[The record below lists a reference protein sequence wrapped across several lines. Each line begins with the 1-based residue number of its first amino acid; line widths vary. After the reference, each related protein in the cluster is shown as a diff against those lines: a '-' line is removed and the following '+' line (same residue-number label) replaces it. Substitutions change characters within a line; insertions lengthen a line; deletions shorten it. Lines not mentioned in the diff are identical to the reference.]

1 MDLLLNKFLG
11 LLEDI
16 TVLYRS
22 LLSVFKK
29 EKMAVLDSDLES
41 LNEAGKEK
49 ENIILKIRILEEQR
63 INMLKR
69 IADFLNRPSQFL
81 TLTELSQL
89 LAEPYS
95 TRFKECSSD
104 LLALSQSIKD
114 ANQSNK
120 TLLMH
125 SLEFVRSSF
134 SLLDNLIAPNYVYYR
149 SGRIQENKRCGRVLS
164 GMV

>member
-1 MDLLLNKFLG
+1 MDLLLNKFFG

-29 EKMAVLDSDLES
+29 EKMAVLDSDLVS

-63 INMLKR
+63 IHMLER
-69 IADFLNRPSQFL
+69 IAVFLNSSSQSL
-81 TLTELSQL
+81 TLTKLSRL

-104 LLALSQSIKD
+104 LLALSQTIKKE
-114 ANQSNK
+114 NQSNK

-125 SLEFVRSSF
+125 SLELVRSSF
-134 SLLDNLIAPNYVYYR
+134 SLLDNLIAPSYVYYR
-149 SGRIQENKRCGRVLS
+149 SGRIQENKKCGRVLS
-164 GMV
+164 GRV